1 MLQCYH
7 IAVVVVLDDV
17 DGRHHARGVGRFR
30 YRLLLLTSCRHASTL
45 FLKMLHLTLTA
56 SLDLLLVIQGVLM
69 CRYHR
74 LGLKAWVVMAGCRRC
89 HRVLYLKVLKVL
101 YTLVNVWLLHLLQ
114 VIILFGEKLVRC
126 SGIIIVLSGQVA
138 PSVTAS
144 VPHRIV
150 QILHRLSV
158 V

>member
-1 MLQCYH
+1 
-7 IAVVVVLDDV
+7 
-17 DGRHHARGVGRFR
+17 
-30 YRLLLLTSCRHASTL
+30 
-45 FLKMLHLTLTA
+45 MLHLTLTA